1 MRNSQQE
8 FPHPYLALGRNDY
21 DEKCT
26 FAVTLEEQTI
36 AEGNFVFKFAY
47 KLECEGLEKMI
58 TDGIVRAILRVKS
71 PMASFRASYDFD
83 ARTHRCKIIIPVQ
96 NVAKVITAQAFL
108 VAGDHISSFALPEQN
123 QVYFHGIHFSLR
135 KGDQLGE
142 SESFDIM
149 LDDSELQKP
158 LSSIF
163 IIESNENNESII
175 PTFYTDKIKILLSPR
190 LFDVYYKMRKKGE
203 MRRYLSA
210 SIIVPAL
217 VEALSIMKSDE
228 DADTYSQLRW
238 YRAIQTKLPKC
249 GVTNIHDPGMTLTT
263 IANRLLGDI
272 SWEALNSLKTTF
284 DAINSASDTIDLEQ
298 ED

>member
-1 MRNSQQE
+1 MKTFQQE

-21 DEKCT
+21 DEKCS
-26 FAVTLEEQTI
+26 FDINLEDQSVI
-36 AEGNFVFKFAY
+36 DGNFVFKFAY
-47 KLECEGLEKMI
+47 KLECPGLEQMV
-58 TDGIVRAILRVKS
+58 TDGSVNIILRVKS
-71 PMASFRASYDFD
+71 PMASFRELYIFD
-83 ARTHRCKIIIPVQ
+83 AKTHRCKIHIPIQ
-96 NVAKVITAQAFL
+96 SVAKLITVQAFL
-108 VAGDHISSFALPEQN
+108 VVTDKIDSFALPEQN
-123 QVYFHGIHFSLR
+123 QTYFHGIHFSLR

-142 SESFDIM
+142 SETFDIM

-163 IIESNENNESII
+163 IIESNEDNESVI
-175 PTFYTDKIKILLSPR
+175 PTFYGDKIKVLLSPR
-190 LFDVYYKMRKKGE
+190 LFDVYFKMRKKGE

-217 VEALSIMKSDE
+217 VEALSIMKSGEDE
-228 DADTYSQLRW
+228 DTYSQLRW
-238 YRAIQTKLPKC
+238 YRAIQTKLPRC
-249 GVTNIHDPGMTLTT
+249 GVENIHDPRMTLTT

-284 DAINSASDTIDLEQ
+284 DAINSASDTVETEQ